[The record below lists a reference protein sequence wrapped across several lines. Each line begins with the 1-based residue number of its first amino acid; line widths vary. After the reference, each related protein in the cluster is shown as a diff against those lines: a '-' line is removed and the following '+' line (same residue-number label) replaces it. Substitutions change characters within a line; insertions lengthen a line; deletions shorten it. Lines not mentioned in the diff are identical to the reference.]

1 MKLNASSFR
10 HAVAI
15 LLSVGL
21 SAGLLA
27 FMLHALDWAS
37 FRQELSRVK
46 LAYLPLLILL
56 MGGLMGVR
64 ALRWRELLP
73 TEGRASLRD
82 LLDATLLG
90 FFASFVLPLRAGE
103 VVRPWALTRWQP
115 VSFSTSLASVVA
127 ERMWDAL
134 TLLVLLGITLV
145 RLESVPDAVQVGAR
159 ALGGICVVLF
169 GLIIACYVAPDFLPR
184 QVGRWL
190 RRLGPHRHMLADRVD
205 RIFRNFIGGLRV
217 VQGPW
222 HIARVALLSVSLWL
236 LMATW
241 YQVALWAFGE
251 HPDWQVGMLLN
262 LMIALAVAAPSAP
275 GFIGTFQAGCLL
287 ALSAMSGYPRE
298 FAVAYSVVAHAL
310 QMAVVLVAGGLVLQL
325 RGLRFAQLRTSQPPA

>member
-1 MKLNASSFR
+1 MKLNARSIR
-10 HAVAI
+10 HALAI
-15 LLSVGL
+15 LLSIGL
-21 SAGLLA
+21 SVGLLA
-27 FMLHALDWAS
+27 FLLHALDWAS
-37 FRQELSRVK
+37 FRQELGRVK
-46 LAYLPLLILL
+46 LAYLPILILL
-56 MGGLMGVR
+56 LGILMGVR

-73 TEGRASLRD
+73 REGRASVRD

-115 VSFSTSLASVVA
+115 VTFGTSLASVVA

-145 RLESVPDAVQVGAR
+145 RLESVPEAVQVGAR
-159 ALGGICVVLF
+159 ALGGVCGVLF
-169 GLIIACYVAPDFLPR
+169 GIIMTCYAAPEYLPR
-184 QVGRWL
+184 LAGRGL
-190 RRLGPHRHMLADRVD
+190 RHLGPRRISLADRVEQTL
-205 RIFRNFIGGLRV
+205 RNFIGGLRV

-222 HIARVALLSVSLWL
+222 HIARVALLSIALWL
-236 LMATW
+236 LMAAW
-241 YQVALWAFGE
+241 YLVALWAFGE

-287 ALSAMSGYPRE
+287 ALTAMSGYPRE
-298 FAVAYSVVAHAL
+298 FAVAYSVVTHAL
-310 QMAVVLVAGGLVLQL
+310 QMAVVLLAGGLVLQL
-325 RGLRFAQLRTSQPPA
+325 RGLRFAQLRTPTPPP